1 MATIKSATYG
11 DASSAVDVTSSIL
24 GKMSNGTITRTV
36 DDSLLPIITGGDKKA
51 ELTTDEQEEIKAQA
65 EKECSSSGNDTQCIN
80 ATISRIS
87 ESKLQE
93 KITAQQQLGAIKG
106 PRLTVTFV
114 DQRGR
119 EQSVIVPKGQT
130 LNFGANGPFT
140 PKPTPPSTPVSERI
154 TNTIGGFV
162 KYGGGSMAILF
173 TTLGSILGILLW
185 TFSIGAT
192 WRAFKAEGYTK
203 PAYIATAAAILI
215 PYSGFII
222 TPVFYAFLKY
232 FVNSK

>member
-11 DASSAVDVTSSIL
+11 DTSSAVDVTSSIL
-24 GKMSNGTITRTV
+24 GKMSNGTITRRV
-36 DDSLLPIITGGDKKA
+36 DDTLLPIITGGNNKA

-65 EKECSSSGNDTQCIN
+65 EKECSSGSDTQCIN

-106 PRLTVTFV
+106 SRLTVTYV
-114 DQRGR
+114 DSRGR

-154 TNTIGGFV
+154 TNVVGGLA
-162 KYGGGSMAILF
+162 KYGGGSIAIVF
-173 TTLGSILGILLW
+173 TTLTSIAAILLW
-185 TFSIGAT
+185 AFSIGAT
-192 WRAFKAEGYTK
+192 WRAFAGAGYRN
-203 PAYIATAAAILI
+203 PAYVATAAAVIF
-215 PYSGFII
+215 PFSGFII

-232 FVNSK
+232 FAESK